1 MVIFT
6 VLSMICMYAVSRL
19 SVRVSSNATFNI
31 REKIFH
37 ILMNLSDEEI
47 GKFKITALITW
58 STRSMSIEQ
67 GFIVMVLEQLMLIP
81 FTFIAILYE
90 IALIDGT
97 YALFF
102 LAFVSI
108 LAGILFWKLKQ
119 LSEIFFK
126 IKKTYGK
133 LNRLLL
139 SKITNIANKIPFKK
153 QEAVAEFEM
162 ACEESYDIS
171 LKYISSQYYVGPLLL
186 WGLYV
191 LVLITLAMVNSGYS
205 IGFETDSVIDSFI
218 ILIYIAYFIS
228 TLTIIPAFIDIW
240 PSAYTNSVL
249 LEDILDLEDKIIK
262 SENTNDNPKR
272 IKIVEEEITGE
283 DKGILAERKDI
294 AQKFIRILKDD
305 RTKVIISMVVLMVST
320 LCMVYAPKV
329 AGKTVDLMISNS
341 NSSNDIAIYT
351 NIALLIVLYSVG
363 FLFKLPP
370 KRIMGVR

>member
-1 MVIFT
+1 
-6 VLSMICMYAVSRL
+6 
-19 SVRVSSNATFNI
+19 
-31 REKIFH
+31 
-37 ILMNLSDEEI
+37 MNLSDEEI
-47 GKFKITALITW
+47 GKFKLTALITW

-102 LAFVSI
+102 LTFVSV
-108 LAGILFWKLKQ
+108 LAGILFWKMKQ

-153 QEAVAEFEM
+153 QEVEAEFEN

-249 LEDILDLEDKIIK
+249 LETSWIWKIK
-262 SENTNDNPKR
+262 P
-272 IKIVEEEITGE
+272 
-283 DKGILAERKDI
+283 
-294 AQKFIRILKDD
+294 
-305 RTKVIISMVVLMVST
+305 
-320 LCMVYAPKV
+320 
-329 AGKTVDLMISNS
+329 
-341 NSSNDIAIYT
+341 
-351 NIALLIVLYSVG
+351 
-363 FLFKLPP
+363 
-370 KRIMGVR
+370 